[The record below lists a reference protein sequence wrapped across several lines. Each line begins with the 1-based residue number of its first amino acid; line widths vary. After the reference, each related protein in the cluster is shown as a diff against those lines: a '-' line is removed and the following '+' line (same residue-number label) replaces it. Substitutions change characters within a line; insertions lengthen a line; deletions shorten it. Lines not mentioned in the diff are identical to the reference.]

1 MDIKPCNILLK
12 KDIIK
17 NLEDAIEI
25 KELINEL
32 YNYVKINDL
41 CIIKF
46 KIKIIKSYGYKTIKY
61 INDII
66 IKLII

>member
-1 MDIKPCNILLK
+1 MDIKTCNNLIK

-32 YNYVKINDL
+32 YNYVKINE
-41 CIIKF
+41 I
-46 KIKIIKSYGYKTIKY
+46 
-61 INDII
+61 
-66 IKLII
+66 